1 MKTKSLLL
9 VLLLVGTV
17 ISCDNSKGITKER
30 TYGTTRRYQTPTPQ
44 KDLEIE
50 VDDDAVTN
58 STVKTEVKKDK
69 KRLNEM
75 PVLQEIMYE
84 ENDVEGDVFY
94 CKTNEIQDNHNTN
107 EYDFI
112 KDNDYLLAKTN
123 PLSTFSIDVDN
134 AAYSVVRQYLNRG
147 VLPPKDAVRVEEMIN
162 YFDYHYAQPAG
173 EHPFSVFTEVASAPW
188 NSQHQLVMVGINGKD
203 LDFDNIKPSNLVF
216 LIDTSGSMSDNN
228 KLPLLKK
235 SFKVLLNNLPENSK
249 VAIVA
254 YAGSAGLVLPSTSV
268 KEKKKILRA
277 LNRLS
282 SGGST
287 AGGAGIKLAYKIA
300 FQNYKANGNNRVIL
314 ATDGD
319 FNVGASSSSEMV
331 RLIQKQKEKDIYL
344 SILGFGMGNYKDGR
358 MEQISNAGNGN
369 YFYIDNYSEAL
380 KVFKKDLLANM
391 FTIAKDVKIQVEFN
405 PAKVKAYRLIGYV
418 NRKMANKDF
427 NDDTKDAGE
436 LGPGHT
442 VTALYELVP
451 AGSSEKINGTDD
463 LKYQKVQIDRTSSE
477 LLTVKLRYK
486 PIKSNKS
493 KLIKIP
499 VLTSGKE
506 WKQASKDYQ
515 FAASV
520 AGFGMLLRDSKY
532 KGNTSPKLLRELAWQ
547 SKDYNDKYKNEY
559 ITLIDRY
566 EEIVS
571 QKPMVDNQ

>member
-58 STVKTEVKKDK
+58 STVKTELKKDK

-84 ENDVEGDVFY
+84 ENDVEDDVFY
-94 CKTNEIQDNHNTN
+94 CKTEEIQDNHNTN

>member
-17 ISCDNSKGITKER
+17 ISCDNSKGITKKR
-30 TYGTTRRYQTPTPQ
+30 TYDTTRRYQTPTPQ
-44 KDLEIE
+44 KDLEM
-50 VDDDAVTN
+50 
-58 STVKTEVKKDK
+58 DK

-75 PVLQEIMYE
+75 PVLQEIICE
-84 ENDVEGDVFY
+84 E
-94 CKTNEIQDNHNTN
+94 EIQDNHNTN
-107 EYDFI
+107 EYDYI

-134 AAYSVVRQYLNRG
+134 AAYSVVRQHLNRG

-162 YFDYHYAQPAG
+162 YFDYHYAQPTG

-188 NSQHQLVMVGINGKD
+188 NSKHQLVMLGINGKN

-254 YAGSAGLVLPSTSV
+254 YAGSAGVVLPSTSV

-319 FNVGASSSSEMV
+319 FNVGTSSSSEMV
-331 RLIQKQKEKDIYL
+331 RLIQKQKEKNIYL

-451 AGSSEKINGTDD
+451 AGSSEKINGTDN

-499 VLTSGKE
+499 VLTSKKE

-571 QKPMVDNQ
+571 QKPMVDKQ

>member
-84 ENDVEGDVFY
+84 ENDVEDDVFY
-94 CKTNEIQDNHNTN
+94 CKTEEIQDNHNTN

-134 AAYSVVRQYLNRG
+134 AAYSVVRQHLNRG

-216 LIDTSGSMSDNN
+216 LIDTSGSMSDRN

>member
-1 MKTKSLLL
+1 MKTKNLLL
-9 VLLLVGTV
+9 VLLLVSAI
-17 ISCDNSKGITKER
+17 ISCENSEGISKSTQENTYYPKRTRSTQAPIAETKS
-30 TYGTTRRYQTPTPQ
+30 
-44 KDLEIE
+44 KDLKS
-50 VDDDAVTN
+50 VV
-58 STVKTEVKKDK
+58 VKPETKLDK
-69 KRLNEM
+69 KSNTKLNNSVHMLEDCEDDIEADIAYYIE
-75 PVLQEIMYE
+75 PDRIE
-84 ENDVEGDVFY
+84 E
-94 CKTNEIQDNHNTN
+94 HNTN

-134 AAYSVVRQYLNRG
+134 ASYSVVRRYLNNG
-147 VLPPKDAVRVEEMIN
+147 MLPPKDAVRVEEMIN
-162 YFDYHYAQPAG
+162 YFDYHYPQAQG

-188 NSQHQLVMVGINGKD
+188 NAQHQLVMIGIHGKEMD
-203 LDFDNIKPSNLVF
+203 YDNIKPSNLVF
-216 LIDTSGSMSDNN
+216 LIDTSGSMGDSN
-228 KLPLLKK
+228 KLPLLIK
-235 SFKVLLNNLPENSK
+235 SFKILLNNLPKNSR

-268 KEKKKILRA
+268 KKKDKIMRA
-277 LNRLS
+277 LDNLS
-282 SGGST
+282 AGGST

-319 FNVGASSSSEMV
+319 FNVGTSSSSEMV

-369 YFYIDNYSEAL
+369 YFYIDSYSEAV

-418 NRKMANKDF
+418 NRKMANQDF

-451 AGSSEKINGTDD
+451 AGSSEKINDTDE
-463 LKYQKVQIDRTSSE
+463 LKYQKVQIDNTSSE

-486 PIKSNKS
+486 PIKSDVS
-493 KLIKIP
+493 KLIKMP
-499 VLTSGKE
+499 VLTTSKE

-532 KGNTSPKLLRELAWQ
+532 KGNTTPKLVRELAWQ

-566 EEIVS
+566 EEISESEVVS
-571 QKPMVDNQ
+571 H